1 MMRWLSLCFFV
12 LSFASATS
20 YPAWDLETLY
30 TRADIVV
37 IGEVGTHET
46 ENGTVHTPLTNVT
59 AVVGNENDVHVLW
72 QPGTSGTIANLPV
85 PHPGA
90 TVLLFLY
97 DAPGSVSPAVGFT
110 AGVFTLVQDG
120 FTNAASEWIAINDN
134 GELYVSTRDNAAAWT
149 DVQAA
154 LSNPTF
160 ADVPPAEPSADANET
175 EPSTGTSETEPPTEA
190 EEAAAEPRTFTIT
203 VSAELAQ
210 HAAFEAA
217 LAAWNEALAP
227 HTITATEASDAQL
240 QVGDPRRLGDAVSV
254 TVQHGGALQSEVHT
268 RADEAHVYNAL
279 LHEIA
284 LQLGAAPGTTGVLS
298 PALPSTKRT
307 ITKADAAAVLQAE
320 PAILGDINQDGVVDF
335 HDLLRIAAK
344 YGETGINLPEDIN
357 NDGVVDEA
365 DIAIM
370 KEQYTFTEPSR

>member
-1 MMRWLSLCFFV
+1 MMRWLTLCFLV

-37 IGEVGTHET
+37 IGEVGAHET

-59 AVVGNENDVHVLW
+59 TVVGNENDVHVLW
-72 QPGTSGTIANLPV
+72 QPGTSDTIANLPV
-85 PHPGA
+85 PNPGA

-110 AGVFTLVQDG
+110 AGVFTRVQDG
-120 FTNAASEWIAINDN
+120 FRNATNEWIAINDH
-134 GELYVSTRDNAAAWT
+134 GELYVSTRDNAAAWG

-154 LSNPTF
+154 LSNPAF
-160 ADVPPAEPSADANET
+160 FGEAPAEPQED
-175 EPSTGTSETEPPTEA
+175 PSETEPPSESPEA
-190 EEAAAEPRTFTIT
+190 EDAAAEPRTFTIT
-203 VSAELAQ
+203 VSAALAQ
-210 HAAFEAA
+210 HAVFEAA

-227 HTITATEASDAQL
+227 HTITITEASDAQL
-240 QVGDPRRLGDAVSV
+240 IVGDPRRLGDAVSI
-254 TVQHGGALQSEVHT
+254 TVQHGGALQSEIHT

-284 LQLGAAPGTTGVLS
+284 LQLGAAPGATGVLS
-298 PALPSTKRT
+298 PALPRTKRA
-307 ITKADAAAVLQAE
+307 ITAADAAAVLQAK